1 MSNLFNEASLVL
13 VPSGYKS
20 GKVYS
25 EVPTNGDGDLTFT
38 RASSAT
44 RVNSDGLIEK
54 ARTNLLQYSEEFD
67 DAAWTK
73 TNCTITANDAVSPD
87 GYTNADKLVESSD
100 VSAQTHQIRSST
112 TTIVTNQVYTY
123 SIFAKSS
130 GRGIQMRASRSDGS
144 TFSTVNVDYDLT
156 LGVVDSFFENNA
168 EYVGS
173 SIEDYGNGWY
183 RCILQ
188 MRFTDPTNIS
198 QRMQVYTY
206 NESTNSVNYI
216 GNGTSGVF
224 IWGAQLETGS
234 TATEYI
240 PTTNSART
248 TFAGITQDGTSA
260 SNVPRLDYSQG
271 SCPSLLLEPQ
281 RTNTIL
287 RSQDLSNASW
297 TKTNVTIT
305 QNAITSPIESFNS
318 DAIVENSGTNTVFGF
333 HAASRPSGLTI
344 GTTYSVSF
352 FAKKIT
358 RDWCYFD
365 DFNAFQTPR
374 VLVFFNLA
382 NGTVGTSQIGVLNPK
397 MENYGNG
404 WYRCSFQFVASSTL
418 IDYRIASA
426 TSDNTVSYLGT
437 IGQESISV
445 TACQFEAGSYATS
458 YIPTTS
464 ATVTR
469 LADSCSKT
477 GISSLIGQTEGTL
490 YWEGR
495 TISGVGTDLLII
507 GI

>member
-13 VPSGYKS
+13 VPSGYKA

-25 EVPTNGDGDLTFT
+25 QVPTNGDGDLTFT

-44 RVNSDGLIEK
+44 RVNSDGEIE
-54 ARTNLLQYSEEFD
+54 
-67 DAAWTK
+67 
-73 TNCTITANDAVSPD
+73 V
-87 GYTNADKLVESSD
+87 
-100 VSAQTHQIRSST
+100 
-112 TTIVTNQVYTY
+112 
-123 SIFAKSS
+123 
-130 GRGIQMRASRSDGS
+130 
-144 TFSTVNVDYDLT
+144 
-156 LGVVDSFFENNA
+156 
-168 EYVGS
+168 VGS
-173 SIEDYGNGWY
+173 G
-183 RCILQ
+183 
-188 MRFTDPTNIS
+188 
-198 QRMQVYTY
+198 
-206 NESTNSVNYI
+206 
-216 GNGTSGVF
+216 
-224 IWGAQLETGS
+224 
-234 TATEYI
+234 
-240 PTTNSART
+240 
-248 TFAGITQDGTSA
+248 
-260 SNVPRLDYSQG
+260 VPRLDYSQG

-358 RDWCYFD
+358 RDWCYFN
-365 DFNAFQTPR
+365 DFNAFQTPQ

-382 NGTVGTSQIGVLNPK
+382 TGTVGTSPSGVLNPK

-426 TSDNTVSYLGT
+426 TSDNTVSYSGT

-445 TACQFEAGSYATS
+445 TACQFEAGTYATS

-469 LADSCSKT
+469 LTDDV
-477 GISSLIGQTEGTL
+477 SLTSAAVS
-490 YWEGR
+490 
-495 TISGVGTDLLII
+495 TIAPTSGVTMFIDLYLSQNQRSSRFAVFDNDYSNHIFLGSEDKALDQSLRFDVQGGGVTFLSYAPSFTSVGRHKMAVKFLTSGIKVYLDGGEVASSGANAGFSASFQKII
-507 GI
+507 LGRDYPLSAGAFSRSMTNSIMIFPTALSDIQLAELTTL

>member
-13 VPSGYKS
+13 VPSGYKA

-44 RVNSDGLIEK
+44 RVNSDGEIE
-54 ARTNLLQYSEEFD
+54 
-67 DAAWTK
+67 
-73 TNCTITANDAVSPD
+73 V
-87 GYTNADKLVESSD
+87 
-100 VSAQTHQIRSST
+100 
-112 TTIVTNQVYTY
+112 
-123 SIFAKSS
+123 
-130 GRGIQMRASRSDGS
+130 
-144 TFSTVNVDYDLT
+144 
-156 LGVVDSFFENNA
+156 
-168 EYVGS
+168 VGS
-173 SIEDYGNGWY
+173 G
-183 RCILQ
+183 
-188 MRFTDPTNIS
+188 
-198 QRMQVYTY
+198 
-206 NESTNSVNYI
+206 
-216 GNGTSGVF
+216 
-224 IWGAQLETGS
+224 
-234 TATEYI
+234 
-240 PTTNSART
+240 
-248 TFAGITQDGTSA
+248 
-260 SNVPRLDYSQG
+260 VPRLDYSQG

-281 RTNTIL
+281 RTN

-358 RDWCYFD
+358 RDWCYFN
-365 DFNAFQTPR
+365 DFNAFQTPQ

-382 NGTVGTSQIGVLNPK
+382 TGTVGTSPSGVLNPK

-426 TSDNTVSYLGT
+426 TSDNTVSYSGT

-445 TACQFEAGSYATS
+445 TACQFEAGTYATS

-469 LADSCSKT
+469 LTDDV
-477 GISSLIGQTEGTL
+477 SLTSAAVS
-490 YWEGR
+490 
-495 TISGVGTDLLII
+495 TIAPTSGVTMFIDLYLSQNQRSSRFAVFDNDYSNHIFLGSEDKALDQSLRFDVQGGGVTFLSYAPSFTSVGRHKMAVKFLTSGIKVYLDGVEVASSGANAGFSASFQKII
-507 GI
+507 LGRDYPLSAGAFSRSMTNSIMIFPTALSDSQHYDIRKIPIPKPKHLEQLKKVNPKRRGIHRLCRTRNRQHLS

>member
-1 MSNLFNEASLVL
+1 MSGLFNQASLVL

-44 RVNSDGLIEK
+44 SVANSTHGVYPYLGTSIVVGTSYTASMYVKKGNRSYCGLQAFFNSSNGAI
-54 ARTNLLQYSEEFD
+54 AFFNLDNGTLLYQFAQGSGYSITNSSITNVGNDWYLLKSTF
-67 DAAWTK
+67 TF
-73 TNCTITANDAVSPD
+73 
-87 GYTNADKLVESSD
+87 G
-100 VSAQTHQIRSST
+100 ST
-112 TTIVTNQVYTY
+112 T
-123 SIFAKSS
+123 A
-130 GRGIQMRASRSDGS
+130 
-144 TFSTVNVDYDLT
+144 
-156 LGVVDSFFENNA
+156 
-168 EYVGS
+168 YVGV
-173 SIEDYGNGWY
+173 
-183 RCILQ
+183 C
-188 MRFTDPTNIS
+188 MA
-198 QRMQVYTY
+198 
-206 NESTNSVNYI
+206 STQWTT
-216 GNGTSGVF
+216 GTSYNNTYVGDTSKF
-224 IWGAQLETGS
+224 MYIWGAQLEQGS
-234 TATEYI
+234 TATDYI
-240 PTTNSART
+240 PTTTSART

-271 SCPSLLLEPQ
+271 SCPALLLEPQ

-358 RDWCYFD
+358 RDWCYFN
-365 DFNAFQTPR
+365 DFNGFQTPL

-382 NGTVGTSQIGVLNPK
+382 TGTVGTSPSGVLNPK

-426 TSDNTVSYLGT
+426 TSDNTVSYSGT

-445 TACQFEAGSYATS
+445 TACQFEAGSIRHILHPY
-458 YIPTTS
+458 
-464 ATVTR
+464 
-469 LADSCSKT
+469 
-477 GISSLIGQTEGTL
+477 ISSIGYKTCGCL
-490 YWEGR
+490 F
-495 TISGVGTDLLII
+495 
-507 GI
+507 

>member
-13 VPSGYKS
+13 VPSGYKA

-44 RVNSDGLIEK
+44 RVNSEGEIE
-54 ARTNLLQYSEEFD
+54 
-67 DAAWTK
+67 
-73 TNCTITANDAVSPD
+73 V
-87 GYTNADKLVESSD
+87 
-100 VSAQTHQIRSST
+100 
-112 TTIVTNQVYTY
+112 
-123 SIFAKSS
+123 
-130 GRGIQMRASRSDGS
+130 
-144 TFSTVNVDYDLT
+144 
-156 LGVVDSFFENNA
+156 
-168 EYVGS
+168 VGS
-173 SIEDYGNGWY
+173 G
-183 RCILQ
+183 
-188 MRFTDPTNIS
+188 
-198 QRMQVYTY
+198 
-206 NESTNSVNYI
+206 
-216 GNGTSGVF
+216 
-224 IWGAQLETGS
+224 
-234 TATEYI
+234 
-240 PTTNSART
+240 
-248 TFAGITQDGTSA
+248 
-260 SNVPRLDYSQG
+260 VPRLDYSQG
-271 SCPSLLLEPQ
+271 SCPALLLEPQ

-318 DAIVENSGTNTVFGF
+318 DVIVENSGTNTVFGF

-397 MENYGNG
+397 MENYGTG
-404 WYRCSFQFVASSTL
+404 WYRCSFQFVASATL

-426 TSDNTVSYLGT
+426 TSDNTVSYSGT

-445 TACQFEAGSYATS
+445 TACQFEAGSYATT

-477 GISSLIGQTEGTL
+477 GISSLIGQTEGTVFVEFSTNNL
-490 YWEGR
+490 ETYTRRLFSLSDG
-495 TISGVGTDLLII
+495 TNPNQINLQIQSNSTTFTFAVIVGGVAQAVISTSTNFYTLGNLIKIAVAYKENDFAFYANGNQIGVDTLGSVPTCSDFKFSDPSNSSQFI
-507 GI
+507 GGINQAVLFPTRLTNTQLAELTTL

>member
-1 MSNLFNEASLVL
+1 MSGLFNEASLVL
-13 VPSGYKS
+13 VPSGYKA

-44 RVNSDGLIEK
+44 RVNSDGEIE
-54 ARTNLLQYSEEFD
+54 
-67 DAAWTK
+67 
-73 TNCTITANDAVSPD
+73 V
-87 GYTNADKLVESSD
+87 
-100 VSAQTHQIRSST
+100 
-112 TTIVTNQVYTY
+112 
-123 SIFAKSS
+123 
-130 GRGIQMRASRSDGS
+130 
-144 TFSTVNVDYDLT
+144 
-156 LGVVDSFFENNA
+156 
-168 EYVGS
+168 VGS
-173 SIEDYGNGWY
+173 G
-183 RCILQ
+183 
-188 MRFTDPTNIS
+188 
-198 QRMQVYTY
+198 
-206 NESTNSVNYI
+206 
-216 GNGTSGVF
+216 
-224 IWGAQLETGS
+224 
-234 TATEYI
+234 
-240 PTTNSART
+240 
-248 TFAGITQDGTSA
+248 
-260 SNVPRLDYSQG
+260 VPRLDYSQG

-344 GTTYSVSF
+344 GTTYSLSF

-426 TSDNTVSYLGT
+426 TSDNTVSYSGT

-445 TACQFEAGSYATS
+445 TACQFETGTYITS

-464 ATVTR
+464 TAVTR
-469 LADSCSKT
+469 VSDSFSAT
-477 GISSLIGQTEGTL
+477 GLGEYLGDSEGTL
-490 YWEGR
+490 YIEAEQFDNVGFVSIIQAVNSGVTLGVTGSNTFLFNVR
-495 TISGVGTDLLII
+495 VAGATQADIQSGAIFTPNANFKLAGSYKTNDFKFFKDGSSLGTDISGGTFADGNLITIQSNSSFPSNQPFYGRIKQILVFPNALSDDDLTLLT
-507 GI
+507 GTLGETYFESYALMANYLNYTVQ